1 MGKRFSEL
9 ETPNGH
15 LVGEAASAL
24 QKSIRRGKEEDALYW
39 ASWIIASQDVGPA
52 DTMVA
57 VQVRCLNEN
66 LLEQRKAE
74 KDVPPTSSTSDGSK
88 FAAQF
93 WPRQTPQQTQQRTR
107 SRMQRR
113 YTGPASRESGRARC
127 ATVTAAA
134 RCEELS

>member
-93 WPRQTPQQTQQRTR
+93 WPRQTPQQHSNERGAECNGDT
-107 SRMQRR
+107 
-113 YTGPASRESGRARC
+113 RARQ
-127 ATVTAAA
+127 AGNLAGLDAQ
-134 RCEELS
+134 R